1 MGVVTA
7 WRCSA
12 LLIEQAIALARQGDV
27 LGLQVGKPVVYGLC
41 LGCGAVY
48 LVDALSQLC
57 AIGQAGNVPAYVFA
71 RAAHTSVLAIQRVV
85 RLQMLLQ
92 GQAHFGNGGCRQVFA
107 CA

>member
-71 RAAHTSVLAIQRVV
+71 RAAYTSMFAIQGVV

-92 GQAHFGNGGCRQVFA
+92 GQTHLGNGGCRQVFA